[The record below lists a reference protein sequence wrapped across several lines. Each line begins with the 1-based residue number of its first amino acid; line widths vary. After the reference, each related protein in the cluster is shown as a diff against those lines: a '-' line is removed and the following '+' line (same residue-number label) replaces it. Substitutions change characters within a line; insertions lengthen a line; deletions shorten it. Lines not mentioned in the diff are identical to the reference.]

1 MGALPSVV
9 QLLALAVLPESRQLC
24 PFSLRYELTAARI
37 LLIRSDLHRT
47 RDIMGKIYPLASDK
61 DLEAKVR
68 AMASAVKHSV
78 AAAEHTTWSERLATL
93 FNVGMNRRALSELN
107 LPS

>member
-1 MGALPSVV
+1 M
-9 QLLALAVLPESRQLC
+9 
-24 PFSLRYELTAARI
+24 AARI
-37 LLIRSDLHRT
+37 LLIRSDFHRT

-93 FNVGMNRRALSELN
+93 FNVGMNRRALSELCVAPRE
-107 LPS
+107 L